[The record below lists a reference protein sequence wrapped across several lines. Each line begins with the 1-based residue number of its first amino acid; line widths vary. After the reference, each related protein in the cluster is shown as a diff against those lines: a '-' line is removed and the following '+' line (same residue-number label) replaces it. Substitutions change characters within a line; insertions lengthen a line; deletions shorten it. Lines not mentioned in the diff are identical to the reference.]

1 MSETDSHVI
10 LENDIKVSIDFVSTD
25 IPVVTKDL
33 KKTKNLR
40 WVYPGL
46 IVRIVNKQIEEGTL
60 YNTKVKILDV
70 IS

>member
-1 MSETDSHVI
+1 MST
-10 LENDIKVSIDFVSTD
+10 DFVSTE
-25 IPVVTKDL
+25 IPEVTKDL